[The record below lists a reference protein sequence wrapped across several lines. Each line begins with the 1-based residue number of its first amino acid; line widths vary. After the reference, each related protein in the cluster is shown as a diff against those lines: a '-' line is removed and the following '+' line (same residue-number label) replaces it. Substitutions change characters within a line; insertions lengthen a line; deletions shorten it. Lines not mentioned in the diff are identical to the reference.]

1 MVSIELLRRYP
12 FFGFLNYQ
20 QLNKVAMISEEV
32 SVDKGNIIFQMGE
45 TADAFYL
52 LAEGSIDLHHEV
64 IDELFRPDNWKDF
77 LIGEVNP
84 GECFGISTVTP
95 PYDLMAS
102 AQATSDCQAIRV
114 DGEELRNLMETDSDL
129 ASGFLLQII
138 LALKER
144 LQYTRIQLA
153 AARA

>member
-1 MVSIELLRRYP
+1 MISIELLRRYP
-12 FFGFLNYQ
+12 FFGFLNFQ

-32 SVDKGNIIFQMGE
+32 SFIEGNIIFPMGE
-45 TADAFYL
+45 TADALFL
-52 LAEGSIDLHHEV
+52 LTEGSIDLHHEV
-64 IDELFRPDNWKDF
+64 IEELFSPESRKDF

-84 GECFGISTVTP
+84 GECFGISTLTP

-102 AQATSDCQAIRV
+102 AQATTDCRAIRV
-114 DGEELRNLMETDSDL
+114 DGEKLRNLMETDSDL